1 MRVIIQEEYNHLCE
15 WVALYIKQ
23 KILAKNGVFVL
34 GLPTGSTPVGVYQRL
49 VEFNKQG
56 ELSFKNVVTFNMDE
70 YVGLGPDDEQSYKY
84 FMNNHFFNH
93 IDIPKQ
99 NINLLDGLAD
109 DYEKECQNYEQKIK
123 QEGGIDLFLCGIGND
138 GHIAFNEPGSSLQ
151 SVTRMKTLAE
161 DTIIANQRFFSD

>member
-1 MRVIIQEEYNHLCE
+1 
-15 WVALYIKQ
+15 
-23 KILAKNGVFVL
+23 
-34 GLPTGSTPVGVYQRL
+34 
-49 VEFNKQG
+49 
-56 ELSFKNVVTFNMDE
+56 
-70 YVGLGPDDEQSYKY
+70 
-84 FMNNHFFNH
+84 MNNHFFNH